1 MKELLITN
9 MDVIIA
15 VITVLITY
23 VLGLVSKKS
32 KYINNNVIAIQNI
45 IIGIIVTVI
54 YYLLTGDFSMV
65 IASSSPI
72 AAVLYDAKH
81 GIEKLTNTEEE

>member
-15 VITVLITY
+15 VITVLATY
-23 VLGLVSKKS
+23 VLGLLSKKS
-32 KYINNNVIAIQNI
+32 KYISNNLIAVQNI
-45 IIGIIVTVI
+45 VIGIIATVL
-54 YYLLTGDFSMV
+54 YYILTGNFSMV

-81 GIEKLTNTEEE
+81 GLEKLTNTEED